1 MADFKK
7 LHLWRKAHALALN
20 VHRVATGIRG
30 AKYGSLRSQMIRAAM
45 SIPANI
51 VEGNGQKSAREFAR
65 FLGYSVNSSS
75 ELEYHLTAARDFR
88 VITLAEFT
96 PLLEQVVE
104 VRKMLYGLQKAV
116 LERDRNPSGSG
127 VPT

>member
-1 MADFKK
+1 MADFAK
-7 LHLWRKAHALALN
+7 LEVWRKAHALALN
-20 VHRVATGIRG
+20 VHAVATGIRG
-30 AKYGSLRSQMIRAAM
+30 SNYASLRSQMIRAAM

-51 VEGNGQKSAREFAR
+51 VEGKGQRSGREFAR

-75 ELEYHLTAARDFR
+75 ELEYHLTVARDFR

-96 PLLEQVVE
+96 PLLERLVE

-116 LERDRNPSGSG
+116 RERDPSP
-127 VPT
+127 VQ